1 MDEPPPQ
8 AARIVIA
15 AAAAT
20 APAVQ
25 ILLFIALVLSV
36 GSDESAAWNLRSRV
50 QIGIALRNRER

>member
-1 MDEPPPQ
+1 MTPLLPIVAALGPLDEPMDEPPPQ

-25 ILLFIALVLSV
+25 ILLFIALVLSA
-36 GSDESAAWNLRSRV
+36 GSDESAA
-50 QIGIALRNRER
+50 

>member
-1 MDEPPPQ
+1 MTPLLPIVAVLEPLDEPMDEPPPQ

-15 AAAAT
+15 ATAAA

-36 GSDESAAWNLRSRV
+36 GSDESAA
-50 QIGIALRNRER
+50 